1 MRIVFIGPP
10 GAGKGTQA
18 ERLRN
23 YLSIPHLSTGEMLR
37 QAIAAGT
44 PLGKQ
49 AAPFITNGGLA
60 PDGLVVGVVG
70 ERLAEDDCAGGFLL
84 DGFPRTLGQANA
96 LDDYLCQRGTGL
108 DLVLELRV
116 PEDILRDRLQS
127 RAAASDVPRSDDNL
141 DAIPRRLMLFRSQT
155 EPLLDYYAHRHIIR
169 GVDGV
174 GTPDE
179 VFERIKNCVD
189 DVGRGPVSHEH
200 GDDDDDHDDHG
211 HHSHPDHPLRDKDSA
226 G

>member
-44 PLGKQ
+44 QLGKLAQ
-49 AAPFITNGGLA
+49 PYITNGGLA

-70 ERLAEDDCAGGFLL
+70 ERLADPDCARGFLL
-84 DGFPRTLGQANA
+84 DGFPRTLGQANS
-96 LDDYLCQRGTGL
+96 LDNYLRERGQHV

-116 PEDILRDRLQS
+116 PESILRERLQG
-127 RAAASDVPRSDDNL
+127 RAAESDVPRSDDNL

-155 EPLLDYYAHRHIIR
+155 EPLLDYYAHRHIVH

-179 VFERIKNCVD
+179 VFERIQQCVD
-189 DVGRGPVSHEH
+189 DIRRKRPASGSQPDGNGNGAQGESH
-200 GDDDDDHDDHG
+200 
-211 HHSHPDHPLRDKDSA
+211 R
-226 G
+226 

>member
-18 ERLRN
+18 ERLRD

-37 QAIAAGT
+37 KAIAAGT
-44 PLGKQ
+44 QLGKL

-60 PDGLVVGVVG
+60 PDNLVVGVIG
-70 ERLAEDDCAGGFLL
+70 ERLEEPDCARGFLL
-84 DGFPRTLGQANA
+84 DGFPRTLGQANS
-96 LDDYLCQRGTGL
+96 LDSYLRERGAAL

-116 PEDILRDRLQS
+116 PEEILRERLQS
-127 RAAASDVPRSDDNL
+127 RAAQSDVPRSDDNL
-141 DAIPRRLMLFRSQT
+141 GAIPRRLMLFRSQT

-189 DVGRGPVSHEH
+189 DVGRAPPLPGE
-200 GDDDDDHDDHG
+200 DDDHG
-211 HHSHPDHPLRDKDSA
+211 QHSHPDHPRQ